1 MEKKSSIKAMRKAH
15 GMTQEQ
21 FAKLLGVSRSTVAKY
36 ELGDIDPPSKI
47 LGKMAMI
54 FHCSLDELV
63 DVQKVMHFSS
73 EKEANSFTKAAKS
86 IQTAILESGD
96 GAKILDSLSKHFILD
111 AFEELNED
119 GKTEAVKLLYKLS
132 ANPKY
137 QRQPEEGEQ
146 GAVDPQE
153 NN

>member
-1 MEKKSSIKAMRKAH
+1 MEKSSIKAMRKAH

-63 DVQKVMHFSS
+63 DVQRVMNFSS
-73 EKEANSFTKAAKS
+73 EKEAVSFTNAVKS
-86 IQTAILESGD
+86 IQTAFLEGGD
-96 GAKILDSLSKHFILD
+96 SAKIFDSLSQHFILD

-137 QRQPEEGEQ
+137 QRQQEKGDP

-153 NN
+153 DN